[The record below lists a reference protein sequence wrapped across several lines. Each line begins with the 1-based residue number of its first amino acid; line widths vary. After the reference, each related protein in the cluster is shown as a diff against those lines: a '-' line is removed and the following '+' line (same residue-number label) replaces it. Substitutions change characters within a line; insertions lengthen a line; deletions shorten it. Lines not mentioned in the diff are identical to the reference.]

1 MPYQLNEKHVVA
13 AFASG
18 HVPHPKGLV
27 PMHAVQIG
35 NLVVTSQAV
44 LAMDPIIPNADK
56 PFTQRVPNGRHP
68 VTVALAD
75 FGFDADGEVC
85 QLVTDFL
92 IFGEHS

>member
-44 LAMDPIIPNADK
+44 LAMD
-56 PFTQRVPNGRHP
+56 NGRHP

>member
-13 AFASG
+13 AFAPG

-44 LAMDPIIPNADK
+44 LAMD
-56 PFTQRVPNGRHP
+56 NGRHP

>member
-1 MPYQLNEKHVVA
+1 
-13 AFASG
+13 
-18 HVPHPKGLV
+18 
-27 PMHAVQIG
+27 MHAVQIG

-44 LAMDPIIPNADK
+44 LAMD
-56 PFTQRVPNGRHP
+56 NGRHP